1 MRFRGVI
8 NCSLTKQADNRNS
21 IKVYFDT
28 NILDYSFT
36 LLQWEENKQ
45 DKKYTKSKK
54 TNFERNLIS
63 LRYILEI
70 GEEQWNMT
78 FGTSKMTKEEVDRIR
93 IESDRVYYQEK
104 KPDLLFFYDTLR
116 KIPSEQF
123 GKDKQQNK
131 SKTAE
136 QQTFMEEVRKIVR
149 DEDDVKHIV
158 QFWKSKWDVFLTLD
172 YQHILRKRKYLK
184 RLGVCVESPLS
195 LLHRVFHP
203 EDHSCGKEDPRD
215 LEMLIRTLHGSWE
228 REPIISKPKTSE
240 EY

>member
-1 MRFRGVI
+1 
-8 NCSLTKQADNRNS
+8 LTKRSGNRNG

-28 NILDYSFT
+28 NILDFSFT
-36 LLQWEENKQ
+36 LLQWEQNKQ
-45 DKKYTKSKK
+45 DKKYTESEKID
-54 TNFERNLIS
+54 FQRNLIS

-93 IESDRVYYQEK
+93 IDSDQIYYQEK
-104 KPDLLFFYDTLR
+104 KPDLLLFYDTLR
-116 KIPSEQF
+116 KISSKQF
-123 GKDKQQNK
+123 EKDKQQNK

-136 QQTFMEEVRKIVR
+136 QHTFKEKVRKIIR

-172 YQHILRKRKYLK
+172 YRHILGKRKYLEQ
-184 RLGVCVESPLS
+184 LGVCVESPLS

-203 EDHSCGKEDPRD
+203 EAHSCGQEGPRD
-215 LEMLIRTLHGSWE
+215 LGMLIRTLHGSWE
-228 REPIISKPKTSE
+228 REPVVSKPKTSE
-240 EY
+240 EF

>member
-1 MRFRGVI
+1 M
-8 NCSLTKQADNRNS
+8 TKQADNRNG

-28 NILDYSFT
+28 NILDFSFT

-45 DKKYTKSKK
+45 DKKYTENKK
-54 TNFERNLIS
+54 IDFERNLIS

-78 FGTSKMTKEEVDRIR
+78 FGTSKMTKEEIDRIR
-93 IESDRVYYQEK
+93 IDSDRVYYQEK
-104 KPDLLFFYDTLR
+104 KPDLLSSYYTLR
-116 KIPSEQF
+116 KISSKQF
-123 GKDKQQNK
+123 EKDKQQNK

-136 QQTFMEEVRKIVR
+136 QHTFKVEVRKIVR

-172 YQHILRKRKYLK
+172 YKNILSKRKYLD

-195 LLHRVFHP
+195 LLHRVSHP
-203 EDHSCGKEDPRD
+203 EAHSCGKEDPRD
-215 LEMLIRTLHGSWE
+215 LGMLIRTLHGSWE

-240 EY
+240 EF